1 MDKETTQ
8 EFLNKLIEDKKKD
21 LLMVR
26 MDLTFHLQQ
35 KKSIGNEDKLR
46 KNLKKQKEKI
56 GPKRNLE
63 IITTL
68 ETDINVLDNVNKKI
82 NELNAIEPQILEYL
96 EFLEKNKVKFIKQ
109 GIDL

>member
-1 MDKETTQ
+1 MIFWLDSKIII
-8 EFLNKLIEDKKKD
+8 NLIIWK
-21 LLMVR
+21 
-26 MDLTFHLQQ
+26 F
-35 KKSIGNEDKLR
+35 S
-46 KNLKKQKEKI
+46 
-56 GPKRNLE
+56 LE
-63 IITTL
+63 VISTL